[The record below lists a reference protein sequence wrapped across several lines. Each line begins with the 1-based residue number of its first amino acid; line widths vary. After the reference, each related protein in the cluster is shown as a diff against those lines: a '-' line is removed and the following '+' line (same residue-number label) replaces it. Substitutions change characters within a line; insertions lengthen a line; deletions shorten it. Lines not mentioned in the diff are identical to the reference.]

1 MIEIAVLVAFA
12 AALFICVALDWSLLV
27 ALLFGFCLF
36 FGYGLFKKKTVSEM
50 AGYALS
56 GVKTVK
62 NILLTFLLIGIIT
75 AFWRACGTI
84 PYIVYYA
91 TCLCAPQVMVLV
103 TFLMCSLI
111 SFLTG
116 TSFGTASTMGII
128 CVTMANSMGIPI
140 LYSGGAVLAGAM
152 FGDRCSPMSTS
163 ALLVS
168 TLTKTDL
175 YRNIKNMF
183 STAIV
188 PFVATCLFYGLLG
201 LQTDAQTQTDNVNG
215 IFEAHFNL
223 HPVMLLPA
231 AVIVV
236 LSLCKI
242 NVRITMAVSIV
253 ISGIV
258 ALSVQKIPFTELLQ
272 TAVFGFSPQD
282 AELAQLLSGGGL
294 LSMVNVSLIVCIS
307 ASFSGMFAGTGLLSF
322 LQELLVKCSQRTTT
336 FCAVC
341 LTAVLTAIIACNQTL
356 AIMLTHQL
364 CEQLE
369 KDNEKLALTLED
381 TSVVIAPLVPWSI
394 AGAVPLTTV
403 GAPMTCMLTAVYL
416 YFLPLWNLL
425 LSFVQ
430 KKKQANKKTKIAEN
444 QSQ

>member
-1 MIEIAVLVAFA
+1 MIEITVLAAFA
-12 AALFICVALDWSLLV
+12 AALFVCVALDWSVLAALV
-27 ALLFGFCLF
+27 FGFCLF
-36 FGYGLFKKKTVSEM
+36 FGYGLFKKKTVREM
-50 AGYALS
+50 AGFALS
-56 GVKTVK
+56 GVRTVK

-91 TCLCAPQVMVLV
+91 TRLCAPQVMVLV

-116 TSFGTASTMGII
+116 TSFGTASTMGVI

-140 LYSGGAVLAGAM
+140 LYSGGAVLAGAL

-183 STAIV
+183 ATAVV
-188 PFVATCLFYGLLG
+188 PFLLTCIIYGLVG
-201 LQTDAQTQTDNVNG
+201 LFIDPQAQQSNVNE
-215 IFEAHFNL
+215 IFATHFNL

-236 LSLCKI
+236 LSLFKI

-253 ISGIV
+253 LSGIV
-258 ALSVQKIPFTELLQ
+258 AFTVQKIPLAELLQ

-307 ASFSGMFAGTGLLSF
+307 ASFSGMFEGTGLLNAM
-322 LQELLVKCSQRTTT
+322 QELLVKCSRKTTS

-341 LTAVLTAIIACNQTL
+341 LTSVLTAIIACNQTL

-364 CEQLE
+364 CTQVE
-369 KDNEKLALTLED
+369 KDNEKLALDLEN

-394 AGAVPLTTV
+394 AGAVPLTSV
-403 GAPMTCMLTAVYL
+403 GAPLICMLTAVYL
-416 YFLPLWNLL
+416 YILPLWNLL
-425 LSFVQ
+425 LSFVE
-430 KKKQANKKTKIAEN
+430 KKKKVARGMSEIAK
-444 QSQ
+444 